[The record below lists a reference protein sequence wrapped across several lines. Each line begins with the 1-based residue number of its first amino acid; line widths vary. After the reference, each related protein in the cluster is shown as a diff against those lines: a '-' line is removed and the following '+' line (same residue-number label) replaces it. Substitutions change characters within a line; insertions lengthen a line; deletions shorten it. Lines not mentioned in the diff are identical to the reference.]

1 MKKMQPTLTTS
12 TPLSLASTKRPLSLA
27 LPASSS
33 AAPSGSGLANRRRNN
48 KNLSLCLSSSSSAQM
63 FADLASPTFA
73 RPEATSQSSNPYQNG
88 PAFIMPFLYLGA
100 ESNAA
105 DLTQLRKYHIQCLL
119 NLAAEVHNPHEHLFR
134 PLDEALT
141 KSSTK
146 SSLQA
151 SKSSK
156 LSLSQASKSS
166 LSIQKMNLNKDD
178 EPKMSYKKM
187 PWQHHQANLATE
199 LEVALE
205 AIDRARE
212 TGQSILVHCQC
223 GVARSATVIVAY
235 VIKTLRLPLQE
246 AYDYVKARAPAISPN
261 LGLLYQLREFEQ
273 KTLRPQNQ
281 TYSVPPTP
289 TTPTHL
295 ITPTR
300 RSTTNSSANLPIS
313 NLPTLSPK
321 QKTFSTTAV
330 SNVNTTVNANVNTN
344 VPSRL
349 SSLSFA
355 WKRKSIIS
363 PQQQTFPHSQLS
375 PPESKKSASL
385 LASETSVESWWRL
398 KQSPKAAEPDVST
411 CC

>member
-1 MKKMQPTLTTS
+1 MQPTLTTS

-27 LPASSS
+27 LPPSSS
-33 AAPSGSGLANRRRNN
+33 AAPSGLAGRRRNN

-73 RPEATSQSSNPYQNG
+73 RPENQSTNPYHNG
-88 PAFIMPFLYLGA
+88 PACIMPFLYLGA

-105 DLTQLRKYHIQCLL
+105 DLDQLRKYHIQCLL
-119 NLAAEVHNPHEHLFR
+119 NLAAEVHNPHEHLFQPLEHILHR
-134 PLDEALT
+134 P
-141 KSSTK
+141 
-146 SSLQA
+146 SLPSPSHQDP
-151 SKSSK
+151 
-156 LSLSQASKSS
+156 SL
-166 LSIQKMNLNKDD
+166 MG
-178 EPKMSYKKM
+178 YKKL

-199 LEVALE
+199 LEIALE

-289 TTPTHL
+289 TL
-295 ITPTR
+295 AIF
-300 RSTTNSSANLPIS
+300 S
-313 NLPTLSPK
+313 SPK
-321 QKTFSTTAV
+321 S
-330 SNVNTTVNANVNTN
+330 
-344 VPSRL
+344 PSRL

-355 WKRKSIIS
+355 WKRKVTK
-363 PQQQTFPHSQLS
+363 PT
-375 PPESKKSASL
+375 PEPKKSVCPDQ
-385 LASETSVESWWRL
+385 SVESWWRL
-398 KQSPKAAEPDVST
+398 KQSPKTEPDVST